1 MSDKS
6 LKVLA
11 LCSYPREAAA
21 TRFRID
27 QFVGPLAE
35 HGIDVEISPFLDS
48 EGFKSFY
55 RDGDAFEKVLKG
67 VAGLVNRIGDLAN
80 SGKYD
85 LVFVQREA
93 MFFGPEAFEWLF
105 NKFKGLPL
113 VLDLDDATYVR
124 YKSPRFGRLG
134 SSLKFFGKTDRLI
147 DRAQTVVCGNRFIAE
162 YVEERG
168 GRAVVIPTVVD
179 LDVFR
184 PPEEQNDP
192 PVIGWIGTHSTYPLL
207 ESVFPAL
214 TRLFSEYDFVLRI
227 IGSGRDRVEVEG
239 VRVENL
245 LWSLEREVEDFRSL
259 DIGLYP
265 IKVSS
270 SANEEWLK
278 GKSGFKAVQ
287 YMAVGVPFVMSPVGV
302 CRELGVPGKTHFNAV
317 SDEDW
322 YNSLKI
328 LLSDPDRRKI
338 MGLSAREFAEANFAV
353 AQQVEKLV
361 AVLRDAAGERR
372 R

>member
-1 MSDKS
+1 MSERPI
-6 LKVLA
+6 KVLA
-11 LCSYPREAAA
+11 LCSYPEEAAA
-21 TRFRID
+21 TRFRIS
-27 QFVGPLAE
+27 QYVGPLAE
-35 HGIDVEISPFLDS
+35 EGIEVDIRPFLDS

-55 RDGDAFEKVLKG
+55 RDGDAFEKALKG
-67 VAGLVNRIGDLAN
+67 VAGLINRIGDLVN

-124 YKSPRFGRLG
+124 YTSPSFGRLG
-134 SSLKFFGKTDRLI
+134 SALKFFGKTDRLI
-147 DRAQTVVCGNRFIAE
+147 EKADTVVCGNRFIAE
-162 YVEERG
+162 YVEGRG
-168 GRAVVIPTVVD
+168 SKAVVIPTVAD
-179 LDVFR
+179 LDIFT
-184 PPEEQNDP
+184 PTEKQNSP
-192 PVIGWIGTHSTYPLL
+192 PVIGWIGTHSTFPSL
-207 ESVFPAL
+207 ESVYPAL
-214 TRLFSEYDFVLRI
+214 KKLAGEFDFILRI
-227 IGSGRDRVEVEG
+227 VGSGREHIEIEG

-245 LWSLEREVEDFRSL
+245 KWTLDREVEDFTNL

-302 CRELGVPGKTHFNAV
+302 CAEMGEPGKTHFNAV
-317 SDEDW
+317 SDDDW
-322 YNSLKI
+322 YNSLKK
-328 LLSDPDRRKI
+328 LLSHPEIRKE
-338 MGLSAREFAEANFAV
+338 MGLSSRSFAEANFAV
-353 AQQVEKLV
+353 PRQVEKLA
-361 AVLRDAAGERR
+361 AVLREAADRR